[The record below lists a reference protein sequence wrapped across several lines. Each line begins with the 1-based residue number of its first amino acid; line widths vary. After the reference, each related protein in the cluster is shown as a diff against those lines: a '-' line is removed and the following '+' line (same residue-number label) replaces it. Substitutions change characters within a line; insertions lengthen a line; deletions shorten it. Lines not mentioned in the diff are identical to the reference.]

1 MTAMARYRVVH
12 WNDIPA
18 VVEAVDEH
26 GTARRALSSRFQ
38 ELIDA
43 IAMREGASETE
54 AYLDGWGQTAER
66 ERGGEA
72 QAVADAVVAELE
84 ATFEELV
91 ATRFPAR

>member
-1 MTAMARYRVVH
+1 MEPMARYRVVH

-26 GTARRALSSRFQ
+26 GTTRRALSSRFQ
-38 ELIDA
+38 DLIDA
-43 IAMREGASETE
+43 IAMREGASETDASLE
-54 AYLDGWGQTAER
+54 GWGQTAER
-66 ERGGEA
+66 ERAGAA

-84 ATFEELV
+84 ATFDALV